1 MALKLLENKDVILR
15 IAAIKPDDFIF
26 LSSNECSFYQLEKE
40 QLSLEKNI
48 KSIAIIIDSVL
59 YDFINKIEDTDIRKK
74 CLKLKRKVQ
83 RLKNIDS
90 IDVPS
95 IISVDSLKEQIDKYI
110 YLRMKFKKVQNLK
123 RNSFY
128 ISDFEIKHLI
138 DIYMS
143 NKSILDRAL
152 CLSSLNYLN
161 ELNKFIEEKSKKISN
176 KKTNDLIIALYK
188 YLTRATYKTS
198 PFSFFCFQG
207 NARLMASSSTN
218 FNYNE
223 YNKDLYETQASFS
236 LINPGLEYDDL
247 YEVNKNIWIDE
258 KYIKILKKENVNHRN
273 LVINNKNK
281 LIKIE
286 YNQLIEGFI
295 VKYENKVLD
304 YKQLY
309 KVIESFF
316 SLPGEEV
323 DEYIDLMIEAGV
335 LEIKSYRD
343 LERVNPPK
351 LKNIVLGNDRKKI
364 LNNLNDEE
372 KGAKNIY
379 EDVYLKKIV
388 NFNRFQLEEQ
398 EMKSLNKL
406 VLLFDD
412 SIILQY
418 KFIEYIGETKE
429 ISMIELI
436 ELLYDFEDKKEEI
449 SNKQIANII
458 SLRNELINE
467 VKINIHHNRETILS
481 EHKIKKIYS
490 TMNYFSRKPYSYTYF
505 IQPLK
510 NNFFVLNNIYSGYGR
525 MFTKLKDSD
534 YNQKVI
540 MEMHKRSLENS
551 RFDYLDLYGLYGFN
565 ANVHPIVTK
574 HTLDL
579 ENIFNGGSLK
589 DLSLRVNYETKELE
603 FYFKD
608 YKVLPINLSSI
619 SSRMLPILHRFL
631 CDVNHLDS
639 INLDLNRK
647 AAYRDWVEITKSRT
661 NIIPRVK
668 TGDIILSRNKWI
680 LNIEKYNN
688 HNNEMDFYSQLI
700 RDVETGKIPFE
711 FYVRPIDV
719 KNINNLDQM
728 NDVFKPQYI
737 NLKILTSYKLL
748 FRIVKKCNFLLLEE
762 CLPNAVD
769 RKDYVGDFLNTTF
782 ELGVE
787 SYFSTMDNN

>member
-15 IAAIKPDDFIF
+15 IAAIKPDDFTF
-26 LSSNECSFYQLEKE
+26 QSNNECSFYQLEKE
-40 QLSLEKNI
+40 QLSLESSI
-48 KSIAIIIDSVL
+48 KSIAIMIDNVL
-59 YDFINKIEDTDIRKK
+59 YDFINKTEDTDIRKR
-74 CLKLKRKVQ
+74 CLKLKRKIQ
-83 RLKNIDS
+83 RLKYIDTV
-90 IDVPS
+90 DVPS
-95 IISVDSLKEQIDKYI
+95 IISVSSMKEQIHKYI
-110 YLRMKFKKVQNLK
+110 YLRMKLEKVQNLK
-123 RNSFY
+123 KNSFY
-128 ISDFEIKHLI
+128 ISDLEIKHLI

-152 CLSSLNYLN
+152 CLSSLIYLN
-161 ELNKFIEEKSKKISN
+161 ELNKFIEEKSRGISN
-176 KKTNDLIIALYK
+176 KKTNNLIISLYK

-207 NARLMASSSTN
+207 NARLMASSSTYFN
-218 FNYNE
+218 FNE

-236 LINPGLEYDDL
+236 LINPVVKYDDL
-247 YEVNKNIWIDE
+247 YEVNKNIWVDE
-258 KYIKILKKENVNHRN
+258 KYIKILKRENVNHRN
-273 LVINNKNK
+273 LVINNKSK

-286 YNQLIEGFI
+286 YNQLIEDFI
-295 VKYENKVLD
+295 IKYENKVLD

-309 KVIESFF
+309 RVIERFTSF
-316 SLPGEEV
+316 SGEEV
-323 DEYIDLMIEAGV
+323 DEYIELMVETGV

-351 LKNIVLGNDRKKI
+351 LKNLVLGNDRISI
-364 LNNLNDEE
+364 LNALSN
-372 KGAKNIY
+372 KKTGVTNIY

-429 ISMIELI
+429 ISMKELI
-436 ELLYDFEDKKEEI
+436 ELLHDFEDKKVEI
-449 SNKQIANII
+449 SNQQIANII

-467 VKINIHHNRETILS
+467 IKININHNRETILS
-481 EHKIKKIYS
+481 EGKTKKIYT

-510 NNFFVLNNIYSGYGR
+510 NNSFVLNNIYSGYGR

-551 RFDYLDLYGLYGFN
+551 GFDYLDLYGIYGFN
-565 ANVHPIVTK
+565 ANVHPMVTK

-589 DLSLRVNYETKELE
+589 DLSLRVNYEIKELE
-603 FYFKD
+603 FYFKG

-647 AAYRDWVEITKSRT
+647 AAYKDWREILKNRT
-661 NIIPRVK
+661 SFIPRVK
-668 TGDIILSRNKWI
+668 TRDIILSRNKWI
-680 LNIEKYNN
+680 LNIKKYNN
-688 HNNEMDFYSQLI
+688 YTNEMDFYSQLK
-700 RDVETGKIPFE
+700 R
-711 FYVRPIDV
+711 
-719 KNINNLDQM
+719 
-728 NDVFKPQYI
+728 
-737 NLKILTSYKLL
+737 
-748 FRIVKKCNFLLLEE
+748 C
-762 CLPNAVD
+762 
-769 RKDYVGDFLNTTF
+769 
-782 ELGVE
+782 
-787 SYFSTMDNN
+787 